1 MVEAGEE
8 FEQET
13 VFFASKRREYG
24 LRFVRRVYP
33 GRIVGLA
40 LGGIAIATVFWTE
53 RAPLPL
59 WFALWTSALA
69 WPHFAYGLGV
79 NSADPYR
86 TELRCLMVDSAL
98 GGMFIALMKFNLLP
112 SALLVAMLSM
122 DKLTVGGTRYLLPC
136 TAALAGAC
144 LAVAAATGFQARPQT
159 TMLEIYGS
167 LPLLLVYP
175 LLVGFASYRM
185 ARQLRYQNKQLEAMS
200 RSEGLATMLTR
211 PAWERLAAEE
221 FALCRHNSLPSSI
234 VLASI
239 DELAAVNA
247 RHGHPTGDEVIRS
260 IAVTLRNALREQD
273 VPGRFGG
280 GDFAALLS
288 GSDERHALAIAEHI
302 RKAVGSSFLERTGE
316 LRCTVSVGV
325 APLDTGDRG
334 YREWLAAAE
343 QALKAAKAL
352 GGNRVEERGAAAGA
366 RT

>member
-1 MVEAGEE
+1 MVEADEE

-13 VFFASKRREYG
+13 AFFASKRREYG

-59 WFALWTSALA
+59 WFALWTAALA

-167 LPLLLVYP
+167 LPLLFVYP
-175 LLVGFASYRM
+175 LVVGFTSYRM

-200 RSEGLATMLTR
+200 SADGLSHMPTR
-211 PAWERLAAEE
+211 PAWEKLVAEDFE
-221 FALCRHNSLPSSI
+221 ACRRTGEPSSI
-234 VLASI
+234 VLLDI
-239 DELAAVNA
+239 DDLEAVNA
-247 RHGHPTGDEVIRS
+247 RHGHAVGDEVIRTV
-260 IAVTLRNALREQD
+260 AGTVRNALREFD
-273 VPGRFGG
+273 MAGRFGG
-280 GDFAALLS
+280 KEFAALLS
-288 GSDERHALAIAEHI
+288 GMDEQRATQVAERI
-302 RKAVGSSFLERTGE
+302 RKAVGSCVVEKTGE
-316 LRCTVSVGV
+316 LRCSVSIGV
-325 APLDTGDRG
+325 ARIDPRDRASGDSIVRA
-334 YREWLAAAE
+334 R
-343 QALKAAKAL
+343 QALRAAKGK
-352 GGNRVEERGAAAGA
+352 GGNRVEVAGEGA
-366 RT
+366 